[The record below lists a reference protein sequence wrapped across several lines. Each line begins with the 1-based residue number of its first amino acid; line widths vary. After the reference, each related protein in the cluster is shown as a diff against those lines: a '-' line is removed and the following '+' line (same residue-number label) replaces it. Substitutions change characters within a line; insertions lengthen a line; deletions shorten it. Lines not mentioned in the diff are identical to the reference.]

1 MLMRHAV
8 MPYNWDVKV
17 AATGHNGK
25 VIDVWKRRGTFRMA
39 TLAMSVPRLCLFR
52 SPPNWRHF
60 LFGATVGFYYP
71 DNKISDQFE
80 DKFDVKKV
88 PISTFLPFSQSLCL
102 GDEIIFFAKVEF

>member
-1 MLMRHAV
+1 MAERGGCGVREEGKLIMLMRHAV

-52 SPPNWRHF
+52 RAR
-60 LFGATVGFYYP
+60 LTGDIFYLARPLAFITPTIKYLT
-71 DNKISDQFE
+71 NLR
-80 DKFDVKKV
+80 
-88 PISTFLPFSQSLCL
+88 TNLT
-102 GDEIIFFAKVEF
+102 